1 MMDPRKMGK
10 QMIDLYKTNFD
21 TTFGAMMMFQEQME
35 RMTNLYWGQIPN
47 LPDEAK
53 KSLNE
58 WNKAHKK
65 NCEGF
70 KTLVD
75 DGFKTLESFTA

>member
-21 TTFGAMMMFQEQME
+21 NSFSAMMMFQEQME
-35 RMTNLYWGQIPN
+35 RLTNLYWGQIPN

-58 WNKAHKK
+58 WSKAHKK

-70 KTLVD
+70 KNLVD